1 VNSKCTPQDAA
12 MKLVEMLEKAGTI
25 STLSAKPGSNGT
37 AL

>member
-1 VNSKCTPQDAA
+1 